1 MLPAM
6 IPKVVSTLFWAGLA
20 TSLVLAAP
28 ASAEIVS
35 ATIAQPAP
43 AETGYF
49 KLGTTKN
56 PAGREL
62 GLNSRSLLRDGQPW
76 FPVMGEFHYTRV
88 PAAEWREE
96 LLKMKAGGIDI
107 VATYVFWIH
116 HEEVAGQWNWSDQ
129 RDLKKFVQ
137 TCHEV
142 GLKVLV
148 RCGPWC
154 HGEVRNGGFPDWVQA
169 HKDWKLRSTDTN
181 FLAAVKELYT
191 QIAAQLHGEYWK
203 DGGAVIGIQVD
214 NEFRGS
220 PAYLMALKQLAIDCG
235 MDVPYYTKTGWPPL
249 PKPLPLGELL
259 PLFGGYADGFWLRET
274 KAMPGDEW
282 KKYLFSSTRTD
293 TAIGADQLGK
303 QKAKD
308 QDDISR
314 YPYLCCEIGGGM
326 ETSYHRRVWLSPEDT
341 ESLVLGQLG
350 SGTSLLGYYMYHG
363 GQNPEGFLST
373 LNESQA
379 TGYPNDL
386 PVKSY
391 DFNAPIGEYGQ
402 LNPSYHW
409 LRRLHLFIHDF
420 GGRLATMPTTLPDKQ
435 PAGPAD
441 LATLR
446 WSVRSDGNAGF
457 VFINNYQR
465 LQTLPAKPVMQFQLH
480 LPGGDLLF
488 PDRPVTI
495 PANTYFFWPFNL
507 DLGGARLAYATAQP
521 ICKID
526 DGNVRTVFFAE
537 ITGVPAEF
545 ALADEPGAHEPVR
558 VWHLSPAKTPG
569 CKIKTAGGRE
579 IQIIL
584 LSQAESLALWKGQ
597 FAGGERAFLTPAS
610 VMFDHNDAVLTIEN
624 PDKLKVAVY
633 PPMKNWAGQTD
644 GSFQQLTLPRV
655 RPALLSAWVSQIQP
669 AGEARQIPLS
679 MGKNHLPL
687 APDSLDFTHAAIWK
701 IQLPAALDLGLN
713 PILRIRYTGDVARL
727 TLNGR
732 LLDDNFY
739 NGREFDLG
747 LNRYAPEILGGDLWF
762 QALPLATNA
771 PIFIEERA
779 RPDFDGEPSMVRYQS
794 VEIIN
799 HYRIIL
805 QNDF

>member
-1 MLPAM
+1 MSL
-6 IPKVVSTLFWAGLA
+6 VFTA
-20 TSLVLAAP
+20 TSA
-28 ASAEIVS
+28 AEIVS
-35 ATIAQPAP
+35 ATIAQPTP

-49 KLGTTKN
+49 KLGTTRN
-56 PAGREL
+56 PAGHEL
-62 GLNSRSLLRDGQPW
+62 GLNSRSLLLDGQPW
-76 FPVMGEFHYTRV
+76 FPVMGEFHYSRV

-96 LLKMKAGGIDI
+96 LLKLKAGGIDI

-116 HEEVAGQWNWSDQ
+116 HEEVAGQWDWSDQ

-137 TCHEV
+137 TCQAV

-169 HKDWKLRSTDTN
+169 HQDWKLRSTDPN

-191 QIAAQLHGEYWK
+191 QIGAQLQGELWK

-220 PAYLMALKQLAIDCG
+220 PAYLMALKNLAVAAGI
-235 MDVPYYTKTGWPPL
+235 DVPYYTKTGWPTL
-249 PKPLPLGELL
+249 PKPLPLGELM
-259 PLFGGYADGFWLRET
+259 PLFGSYADGFWLHET
-274 KAMPGDEW
+274 NAMPGDQW
-282 KKYLFSSTRTD
+282 KRYLFTGTRTD
-293 TAIGADQLGK
+293 EAIGSDQLGK
-303 QKAKD
+303 QKGKD
-308 QDDISR
+308 QDDVNR

-326 ETSYHRRVWLSPEDT
+326 ETSYHRRIWLSPEDI

-363 GQNPEGFLST
+363 GQNPEGRLTT
-373 LNESQA
+373 LNESSA
-379 TGYPNDL
+379 SGYPNDL

-402 LNPSYHW
+402 LNRHYHW

-420 GGRLATMPTTLPDKQ
+420 GAALAPMPATLPSQQPKDK
-435 PAGPAD
+435 AD

-446 WSVRSDGNAGF
+446 WSVRSDGNQGF

-465 LQTLPAKPVMQFQLH
+465 LQPLPAKPVMQFHLH

-495 PANTYFFWPFNL
+495 PADTFFFWPFNM
-507 DLGGARLAYATAQP
+507 DLGGATLVYATAQP
-521 ICKID
+521 VCKID
-526 DGNVRTVFFAE
+526 GGNIRTIFFAE

-545 ALADEPGAHEPVR
+545 ALTGEAGDPATVR
-558 VWHLSPAKTPG
+558 VWHLSPDKSTG
-569 CKIKTAGGRE
+569 CQIKAANGRE
-579 IQIIL
+579 IHIVL
-584 LSQAESLALWKGQ
+584 LSEAESLSLWKGT
-597 FAGGERAFLTPAS
+597 FAGSDRVFLTPAD
-610 VMFDHNDAVLTIEN
+610 VTFDGPDAVLTSEN
-624 PDKLKVAVY
+624 PDKLKVSVF
-633 PPMKNWAGQTD
+633 PPLPAWAGHDD
-644 GSFQQLTLPRV
+644 GIFQRLTLPRV
-655 RPALLSAWVSQIQP
+655 RSAPMSAWVTQIQP
-669 AGEARQIPLS
+669 AGEARNIPLS
-679 MGKNHLPL
+679 PGKGRLPL

-713 PILRIRYTGDVARL
+713 PVLRVHYLGDVARM

-762 QALPLATNA
+762 QALPLPTNA
-771 PIFIEERA
+771 PVFIEARA
-779 RPDFDGEPSMVRYQS
+779 RPDYDGEPNRLRFQFA
-794 VEIIN
+794 EIIN

-805 QNDF
+805 QSNP

>member
-1 MLPAM
+1 M
-6 IPKVVSTLFWAGLA
+6 IPKVVSTLSWTCVAMSLALAA
-20 TSLVLAAP
+20 TS
-28 ASAEIVS
+28 SAEIVS
-35 ATIAQPAP
+35 ATITKPAP

-56 PAGREL
+56 PAGHEL
-62 GLNSRSLLRDGQPW
+62 GLNSRSLLLDHQPW

-107 VATYVFWIH
+107 VATYVFWVH
-116 HEEVAGQWNWSDQ
+116 HEEVEGQWDWSDQ

-137 TCHEV
+137 TCNVV

-181 FLAAVKELYT
+181 FLAAVKVLYT
-191 QIAAQLHGEYWK
+191 QIAAQLHGELWK

-220 PAYLMALKQLAIDCG
+220 PAYLMALKELAIDAG
-235 MDVPYYTKTGWPPL
+235 IDVPYYTKTGWPPL
-249 PKPLPLGELL
+249 PKPLPLGELM

-274 KAMPGDEW
+274 NAMPGDEW
-282 KKYLFSSTRTD
+282 KKYLFSGTRTD
-293 TAIGADQLGK
+293 AAIGVDQLGK

-341 ESLVLGQLG
+341 ESLVLSQLG

-363 GQNPEGFLST
+363 GQNPDGKLTT

-402 LNPSYHW
+402 LNPQYHW
-409 LRRLHLFIHDF
+409 LRRLHLFVHDF
-420 GGRLATMPTTLPDKQ
+420 GSGLASMPATLPDQQ
-435 PAGPAD
+435 PKNKAD
-441 LATLR
+441 LSTLR
-446 WSVRSDGNAGF
+446 WAVRSDGNQGY

-465 LQTLPAKPVMQFQLH
+465 LQPLPAKPVMQFHLR

-495 PANTYFFWPFNL
+495 PADTFFFWPFNF
-507 DLGGARLAYATAQP
+507 DLGGARLVYATAQP
-521 ICKID
+521 VCKID
-526 DGNVRTVFFAE
+526 DGNIRTIFFAE

-545 ALADEPGAHEPVR
+545 ALAGEAGDPEPVR

-569 CKIKTAGGRE
+569 CKIKTANGRE
-579 IQIIL
+579 IHIVL
-584 LSQAESLALWKGQ
+584 LNEADSLALWKGR
-597 FAGGERAFLTPAS
+597 FAGSEKVFLTPS
-610 VMFDHNDAVLTIEN
+610 DVTFDGDDAMLTSEN
-624 PDKLKVAVY
+624 PEKLKVEVC
-633 PPMKNWAGQTD
+633 PPLPDWAGHGD
-644 GSFQQLTLPRV
+644 GVFQRLTLPRM

-669 AGEARQIPLS
+669 TGEARKIPLS
-679 MGKNHLPL
+679 PGKAHLPL
-687 APDSLDFTHAAIWK
+687 APDSLDFTHAGIWK
-701 IQLPAALDLGLN
+701 IQLPAALDLSLN
-713 PILRIRYTGDVARL
+713 PVLRIHYTGDVARM

-747 LNRYAPEILGGDLWF
+747 LKRYAPEILGGDLWL
-762 QALPLATNA
+762 QVLPLSSDS
-771 PIFIEERA
+771 PVFIEDRA
-779 RPDFDGEPSMVRYQS
+779 RPDFDGEQNLGRFQS

-805 QNDF
+805 RPTP